1 MTGCGAAAHG
11 HRSTGPGTKD
21 LPPEEV
27 RSTLAAPRECA
38 TMGASEVVAMTA
50 TAPGGTNRRGWWI
63 AAAVLAVALVGA
75 GVWWSA
81 GDDDDGAPA
90 PGASTTIAPS
100 APTTSEAPTTTAPA
114 GDASA
119 LWPAP
124 GSSTRFST
132 PEAAARSFA
141 TEYLDFEAPLIGAFQ
156 AGDAR
161 SGEVPVRPRDPGP
174 VTMILVRQLGG
185 GPDWSVLGA
194 ATEAIQ
200 VTAPTAGDEIASPA
214 RVAGKAWTFE
224 GNVVVQIRQDGAPG
238 PIGEGFV
245 TGGGSE
251 LLPFEGSIPFET
263 PGEPYGA
270 VLFLD
275 HSAENGQLWSASVVR
290 VALSSTDADAASCGE
305 ERLPQP
311 KPGDGEMLVKAY
323 FSCDAE
329 DNPPEEPLRAVHRVR
344 ERSPAVLQAALE
356 VLLAGPSAAE
366 RDAGL
371 GSWFSSKTATM
382 LRSVKIEA
390 GHAIVDLDDLRPVIP
405 NASTSA
411 GSRRLLAQLDATVFQ
426 FRSVE
431 SVEYRLEGD
440 CEAFNEWL
448 QYGGCERRTRPASAD

>member
-1 MTGCGAAAHG
+1 
-11 HRSTGPGTKD
+11 
-21 LPPEEV
+21 
-27 RSTLAAPRECA
+27 
-38 TMGASEVVAMTA
+38 MTA
-50 TAPGGTNRRGWWI
+50 TAPGAGNRRGWWI
-63 AAAVLAVALVGA
+63 AAVVLVVALVGA
-75 GVWWSA
+75 VVWWSA
-81 GDDDDGAPA
+81 GDDDGDDGPA
-90 PGASTTIAPS
+90 ATTTTSEASPSTTA
-100 APTTSEAPTTTAPA
+100 APTTSSPA
-114 GDASA
+114 ADASA

-124 GSSTRFST
+124 GTSTRFDS

-141 TEYLDFEAPLIGAFQ
+141 TEYLDFEAPVVGAFQ

-174 VTMILVRQLGG
+174 VTTILVRQLGSG
-185 GPDWSVLGA
+185 SDWSVLGA
-194 ATEAIQ
+194 ASEAIE
-200 VTAPTAGDEIASPA
+200 VTSPTAGDEIDSPVQ
-214 RVAGKAWTFE
+214 VAGRAWTFE
-224 GNVVVQIRQDGAPG
+224 GNVVVQVRQDGASG

-251 LLPFEGSIPFET
+251 LLPFVGSIPFET

-275 HSAENGQLWSASVVR
+275 HSAQDGRLWSASVVR
-290 VALSSTDADAASCGE
+290 VALSSTDADAATCGD
-305 ERLPQP
+305 ERLPVP

-329 DNPPEEPLRAVHRVR
+329 ENPPEEPLRVVYRVR
-344 ERSPAVLQAALE
+344 QQSPAVLQAALE
-356 VLLAGPSAAE
+356 VLLAGPSPAE

-371 GSWFSSKTATM
+371 GSWFSAKTATM
-382 LRSVKIEA
+382 LRSVKIEG
-390 GHAIVDLDDLRPVIP
+390 GHAIVDFDDLRPVIP
-405 NASTSA
+405 NASSSA

-448 QYGGCERRTRPASAD
+448 QYGGCESRTRPPSSD

>member
-1 MTGCGAAAHG
+1 MTAATPGAA
-11 HRSTGPGTKD
+11 
-21 LPPEEV
+21 
-27 RSTLAAPRECA
+27 
-38 TMGASEVVAMTA
+38 
-50 TAPGGTNRRGWWI
+50 NRRGWWI
-63 AAAVLAVALVGA
+63 AAALLVVALVGA
-75 GVWWSA
+75 AVGWRA
-81 GDDDDGAPA
+81 RGGDEDGEGGPA
-90 PGASTTIAPS
+90 ATSTTAGEAPSPTTATTAAPS
-100 APTTSEAPTTTAPA
+100 A
-114 GDASA
+114 DASA

-124 GSSTRFST
+124 GSATRFAT

-141 TEYLDFEAPLIGAFQ
+141 TEYLDFEAPVVGAFQ

-174 VTMILVRQLGG
+174 VTTILVRQLGRG
-185 GPDWSVLGA
+185 SDWSVLGA

-200 VTAPTAGDEIASPA
+200 VTSPTAGAEIASPV
-214 RVAGKAWTFE
+214 RVAGRAWTFE
-224 GNVVVQIRQDGAPG
+224 GNVVVQVRQDGEPG

-263 PGEPYGA
+263 PGEPFGA

-290 VALSSTDADAASCGE
+290 VALSSTDADAAACGD
-305 ERLPQP
+305 ERRPRP
-311 KPGDGEMLVKAY
+311 EPGDGEMLVKAY
-323 FSCDAE
+323 FSCEAE
-329 DNPPEEPLRAVHRVR
+329 ENPSEEPLRAVYRVR

-356 VLLAGPSAAE
+356 VLLAGPDAGE

-371 GSWFSSKTATM
+371 GSWFSSRTATM

-431 SVEYRLEGD
+431 SVEYRLEAD

-448 QYGGCERRTRPASAD
+448 QYGGCERRTRPAATD

>member
-1 MTGCGAAAHG
+1 
-11 HRSTGPGTKD
+11 
-21 LPPEEV
+21 
-27 RSTLAAPRECA
+27 
-38 TMGASEVVAMTA
+38 MGVSEVVTMTA
-50 TAPGGTNRRGWWI
+50 TAPGAANRRGWWI
-63 AAAVLAVALVGA
+63 AAVALVVALVGA
-75 GVWWSA
+75 VVWWSA
-81 GDDDDGAPA
+81 GDDDDGDDGPA
-90 PGASTTIAPS
+90 ATT
-100 APTTSEAPTTTAPA
+100 TTSEEAPSTTAAPSTTTSPPA
-114 GDASA
+114 DASA

-124 GSSTRFST
+124 GTSMRFDT

-141 TEYLDFEAPLIGAFQ
+141 TEYLDFEAPVIGAFQ
-156 AGDAR
+156 AGDSR

-174 VTMILVRQLGG
+174 VTTILVRQLGSG
-185 GPDWSVLGA
+185 SDWSVLGA

-200 VTAPTAGDEIASPA
+200 VTSPTAGDEIASPV
-214 RVAGKAWTFE
+214 RVTGRAWTFE
-224 GNVVVQIRQDGAPG
+224 GNVVVQVRQDGQPG

-263 PGEPYGA
+263 PGEPHGA

-290 VALSSTDADAASCGE
+290 VALSSTDADAAACGA

-323 FSCDAE
+323 FSCEAE
-329 DNPPEEPLRAVHRVR
+329 ENPSEEPLRAAYRVR
-344 ERSPAVLQAALE
+344 ERSPAVLQSALE

-382 LRSVKIEA
+382 LRSVKIEN

-426 FRSVE
+426 FRTVE

-448 QYGGCERRTRPASAD
+448 QYGGCERRTRPASTD